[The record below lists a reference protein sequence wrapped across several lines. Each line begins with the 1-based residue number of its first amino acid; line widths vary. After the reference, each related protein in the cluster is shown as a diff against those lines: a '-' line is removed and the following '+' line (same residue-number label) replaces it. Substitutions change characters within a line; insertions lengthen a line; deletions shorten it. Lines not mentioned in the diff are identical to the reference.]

1 MTIAEI
7 RRQRREIA
15 RRKTEAA
22 QLLARK
28 TRRLEAERRERAAR
42 EDAAWAVKN
51 HLDPGR
57 IYQAEPRVMMSDFGG
72 LRATPTA
79 YELDRRSRRVDEILQ
94 SIGR

>member
-1 MTIAEI
+1 MTVAEI

-28 TRRLEAERRERAAR
+28 TRRVEAERRERAAR

-51 HLDPGR
+51 HLDPAR
-57 IYQAEPRVMMSDFGG
+57 IYQPQPQLMMANFGG
-72 LRATPTA
+72 LRPTPTA
-79 YELDRRSRRVDEILQ
+79 YELDRRARRVDAILE
-94 SIGR
+94 SIR